1 MVDGA
6 LWFRDKYAMKLVI
19 SSEVAGPNLD
29 GEWPDALNCSK
40 LLFPTSNIWS
50 VLGAHALCISL
61 SLSCFRA
68 AIGNAESL
76 LAVCRLL
83 GHLTGRSVY

>member
-1 MVDGA
+1 
-6 LWFRDKYAMKLVI
+6 MKLVI
-19 SSEVAGPNLD
+19 STEVAGPDLD
-29 GEWPDALNCSK
+29 GEWHDALNCLK

-61 SLSCFRA
+61 LLSCFRA
-68 AIGNAESL
+68 AIEKEESL

-83 GHLTGRSVY
+83 GHLIGRYVY